1 MRDDIISIIR
11 GQKHLTHVF
20 IATFNI
26 DFVFIE
32 SVLLR
37 ELKRCGHPTLTIL
50 ADADEVTSS
59 FQSQGRWVSRVG
71 RRYRVVP
78 IRMEPGF
85 RFHPKAVLLS
95 GPEHGELLVG
105 SGNLTFGGMRQNEEV
120 WLRFDS
126 RNDET
131 APISAFRRFADQ
143 CLARGRRNT
152 VARTELDEAFD
163 RATHEWTS
171 ALVDPAGL
179 LSRAGAGDSML
190 DQMEREVGNLDVH
203 RIVIASPYFDD
214 EGQALSEIAGRWPT
228 AEIEVLVQEG
238 QSHLQAATWEG
249 IRDPK
254 TLTQVTSA
262 REDGAS
268 PFVHAKLYAFV
279 GSSEAVVFAGSA
291 NCSRA
296 ALVVPGSQGNAE
308 FLAVTR
314 VEPDQL
320 DETVLSGLTAQPD
333 SPALRDS
340 PPEMEPHTL
349 GETAR
354 VVAAS
359 LSAGLLTVE
368 FAIPNGTDISGV
380 VVDGQEVDIEDS
392 ERTHDTIR
400 LRWIGTAHR
409 VALQANDG
417 DALLTSRERWIDNEF
432 LLSATSRQ
440 RQMAQALGD
449 HVAPGQWTF
458 QGWTEVMRLLGDNLR
473 YTPTRRDVPETDS
486 PTEAKAAGSIA
497 AHEFFTEDY
506 RLPGHRHEHGLLDDS
521 ARVIGLRG
529 LLLEYFGIDHDAP
542 QEDSPSEG
550 DDESGDEMVDRPEDV
565 KQKRKPS
572 EDDNDRRPKKK
583 RSLSDAE
590 QRRGHRIARQIVETC
605 TTPEFI
611 ETRPPSMLG
620 SDLAIA
626 AVLLV
631 SGHAEGWLADED
643 FVELTYRMWS
653 FLFFDDGSDAKT
665 LRPAAGA
672 LERRHE
678 ASSDQASFADALRST
693 RLAASLATWCFS
705 CPATLEGDEA
715 ARFGLASRL
724 AVARLPWIWCLDN
737 LAGVEA
743 ELVAIAERTSW
754 LGEVDS
760 GLQDSIT
767 SRWNSM
773 LEQGLALARLEHV
786 LRTQDLASLRDAI
799 DARRV
804 EAGSLLWQGP
814 KLGFCVLSKAA
825 DRTKPKAPSVPVL
838 SLRAMHRELKIQPS
852 FLLPLGDTIKLA
864 ATLDGSVLNDDHI
877 ATLAAFER
885 HISSA

>member
-11 GQKHLTHVF
+11 GQKNLTHVF

-37 ELKRCGHPTLTIL
+37 ELKRCGQPTLTIL

-59 FQSQGRWVSRVG
+59 FESQGRWVSRVG

-95 GPEHGELLVG
+95 GPEHCELLIG

-131 APISAFRRFADQ
+131 APISAFRRYADQ
-143 CLARGRRNT
+143 CLARGRRT
-152 VARTELDEAFD
+152 TAAKTELEEAFD
-163 RATHEWTS
+163 TATHKWTS
-171 ALVDPAGL
+171 KLDDPAGL
-179 LSRAGAGDSML
+179 LSRAGVGDSML
-190 DQMEREVGNLDVH
+190 DQMEREVGDLAVH

-214 EGQALSEIAGRWPT
+214 AGQALSEIARRWPT
-228 AEIEVLVQEG
+228 AEIEVLVQES

-254 TLTQVTSA
+254 MLTLVTSA

-268 PFVHAKLYAFV
+268 PFIHAKLYAFA
-279 GSSEAVVFAGSA
+279 GPSEAVVFAGSA

-296 ALVVPGSQGNAE
+296 ALVIPGSQGNAE
-308 FLAVTR
+308 LLAITR
-314 VEPDQL
+314 VEPGDL
-320 DETVLSGLTAQPD
+320 DETVFSSMTAHSE

-340 PPEMEPHTL
+340 PPEIEPHTA
-349 GETAR
+349 GESVR
-354 VVAAS
+354 IVAAS
-359 LSAGLLTVE
+359 LSNGRLTIE
-368 FAIPNGTDISGV
+368 FDGPNGANISGV
-380 VVDGQEVDIEDS
+380 LVDGQKVDIEDT
-392 ERTHDTIR
+392 EHTHDTIM

-417 DALLTSRERWIDNEF
+417 DGLLTSRDRWIDNEF

-440 RQMAQALGD
+440 RQVAQALGD

-458 QGWTEVMRLLGDNLR
+458 QGWTEIMRLLGDNLR
-473 YTPTRRDVPETDS
+473 YTPTRRDDSETVT
-486 PTEAKAAGSIA
+486 PQKAQASESIA
-497 AHEFFTEDY
+497 AHEFFTDDY

-542 QEDSPSEG
+542 QEDGQTEG
-550 DDESGDEMVDRPEDV
+550 DTDTDNEMVDRPENA
-565 KQKRKPS
+565 KQKRKLS
-572 EDDNDRRPKKK
+572 EADQSGRHKK

-590 QRRGHRIARQIVETC
+590 QRRGRRIARQIVETC

-611 ETRPPSMLG
+611 ENRPPSMLG

-643 FVELTYRMWS
+643 FVDLTYQMWS

-665 LRPAAGA
+665 IRPAAGA
-672 LERRHE
+672 LERRFQ
-678 ASSDQASFADALRST
+678 ASSDQATFVDTLRST
-693 RLAASLATWCFS
+693 RLAASLATWSFS
-705 CPATLEGDEA
+705 CPAGLDGNEA

-724 AVARLPWIWCLDN
+724 AVARLPWIWCLND

-743 ELVAIAERTSW
+743 ELVAIAQRTSW
-754 LGEVDS
+754 LGKVDS

-767 SRWNSM
+767 SAWNSM
-773 LEQGLALARLEHV
+773 LEQGNALARLEHV
-786 LRTQDLASLRDAI
+786 LKNQDLASLRESI

-825 DRTKPKAPSVPVL
+825 DRTKPGASSVPVL
-838 SLRAMHRELKIQPS
+838 SLRATHRELKLQPS
-852 FLLPLGDTIKLA
+852 YLLPFSDTIKFA
-864 ATLDGSVLNDDHI
+864 ATLDGSVLNDNHVT
-877 ATLAAFER
+877 TLAAFER
-885 HISSA
+885 HISGT

>member
-11 GQKHLTHVF
+11 GQKNLSHVF

-50 ADADEVTSS
+50 ADADEVASS
-59 FQSQGRWVSRVG
+59 FESQGRWVSRVG

-78 IRMEPGF
+78 IRMDPGF

-95 GPEHGELLVG
+95 GPEHCELLIG

-131 APISAFRRFADQ
+131 APISAFRLFADR
-143 CLARGRRNT
+143 CLVRGLRT
-152 VARTELDEAFD
+152 LAARTELEEAFD
-163 RATHEWTS
+163 PATHEWTS
-171 ALVDPAGL
+171 KLVDPDGL
-179 LSRAGAGDSML
+179 LSRAGVGDSML
-190 DQMEREVGNLDVH
+190 DQMEREVGDLAVH

-214 EGQALSEIAGRWPT
+214 AGHALSEIASRWPA

-238 QSHLQAATWEG
+238 HSHLQAATWDS
-249 IRDPK
+249 IRNPK
-254 TLTQVTSA
+254 TLKKVTSA

-268 PFVHAKLYAFV
+268 PFVHAKLYAYV

-291 NCSRA
+291 NCSKA
-296 ALVVPGSQGNAE
+296 ALVIPGSKGNAE
-308 FLAVTR
+308 LLAITR
-314 VEPDQL
+314 VEPGDL
-320 DETVLSGLTAQPD
+320 DKTVLSGMTAHSE

-340 PPEMEPHTL
+340 PPEMEPHTT
-349 GETAR
+349 GESVR

-359 LSAGLLTVE
+359 LSNGRLTIE
-368 FAIPNGTDISGV
+368 FDLPNGADITGV
-380 VVDGQEVDIEDS
+380 LVDGQEVDIEDA

-400 LRWIGTAHR
+400 LRWTETAHR
-409 VALQANDG
+409 VALQANGGDG
-417 DALLTSRERWIDNEF
+417 LLTSPDRWIDNEF

-449 HVAPGQWTF
+449 HVTPGQWTF

-473 YTPTRRDVPETDS
+473 YTPTLRDASETNS
-486 PTEAKAAGSIA
+486 PQKAQAADSIA

-506 RLPGHRHEHGLLDDS
+506 RLPGQRHEHGLLDDS
-521 ARVIGLRG
+521 ARVIGLRV

-542 QEDSPSEG
+542 QEDGPTDG
-550 DDESGDEMVDRPEDV
+550 DDNTDDEMVDRPEEV

-572 EDDNDRRPKKK
+572 EADQAAHPKKK

-605 TTPEFI
+605 TKPEFI
-611 ETRPPSMLG
+611 ATRPPSKLG

-631 SGHAEGWLADED
+631 SGHAEGWLTDDD
-643 FVELTYRMWS
+643 FVDLTYRMWS
-653 FLFFDDGSDAKT
+653 FLFFDDGSDAKS

-672 LERRHE
+672 LERRYG
-678 ASSDQASFADALRST
+678 SSSEQVSFAESLRST

-705 CPATLEGDEA
+705 CPTEIDGDEA
-715 ARFGLASRL
+715 ARFRLASRL
-724 AVARLPWIWCLDN
+724 AVARLPWIWGLDD

-754 LGEVDS
+754 LS
-760 GLQDSIT
+760 GIDGNLQDSI
-767 SRWNSM
+767 SSAWNSM
-773 LEQGLALARLEHV
+773 LEQGRALSRLEHV
-786 LRTQDLASLRDAI
+786 LRNHDLAFLRASI
-799 DARRV
+799 DAPRV

-814 KLGFCVLSKAA
+814 RIGFCVLSETA
-825 DRTKPKAPSVPVL
+825 DRTKTGTSSVPVL
-838 SLRAMHRELKIQPS
+838 SLRATHREPKIQPS
-852 FLLPLGDTIKLA
+852 YLLPFDEIIKFA
-864 ATLDGSVLNDDHI
+864 AMLDGSVLNDEDV
-877 ATLAAFER
+877 ATLLAFER
-885 HISSA
+885 HVCGP

>member
-11 GQKHLTHVF
+11 GQKNLTHVF

-59 FQSQGRWVSRVG
+59 FESQGRWVSRVG

-95 GPEHGELLVG
+95 GPEHCELLIG

-131 APISAFRRFADQ
+131 APISAFRHYADQ
-143 CLARGRRNT
+143 CLARGRRDT
-152 VARTELDEAFD
+152 AAKTELEEAFD
-163 RATHEWTS
+163 TATHKWTS
-171 ALVDPAGL
+171 KLDDPAGL
-179 LSRAGAGDSML
+179 LSRAGVGASML
-190 DQMEREVGNLDVH
+190 DQMEREIGDLAIH

-214 EGQALSEIAGRWPT
+214 AGQALSEIASRWPT

-254 TLTQVTSA
+254 TLTLITSA

-268 PFVHAKLYAFV
+268 PFIHAKLYAFA
-279 GSSEAVVFAGSA
+279 GPSEAVVFAGSA

-296 ALVVPGSQGNAE
+296 ALVIPGSQGNAE
-308 FLAVTR
+308 LLAITR
-314 VEPDQL
+314 VEPGDL
-320 DETVLSGLTAQPD
+320 DETVFSSMTAQPE

-340 PPEMEPHTL
+340 PPEMEPHTA
-349 GETAR
+349 GESVR
-354 VVAAS
+354 IVAAS
-359 LSAGLLTVE
+359 LSNGRLTIE
-368 FAIPNGTDISGV
+368 FDVPNGADISGV
-380 VVDGQEVDIEDS
+380 LVDGQEVDIEDAD
-392 ERTHDTIR
+392 RTHDTIM

-409 VALQANDG
+409 VALQAKDG
-417 DALLTSRERWIDNEF
+417 DGLLTSRDRWIDCEF

-440 RQMAQALGD
+440 RQVAQALGD

-473 YTPTRRDVPETDS
+473 YTPTRLDVSETDT
-486 PTEAKAAGSIA
+486 PQKAQAPDSIA

-506 RLPGHRHEHGLLDDS
+506 RLPGQRHEHGLLDDS

-542 QEDSPSEG
+542 QEGGQTDG
-550 DDESGDEMVDRPEDV
+550 NDNTDDEMVDRPEDV

-572 EDDNDRRPKKK
+572 EADQAGRPKKK
-583 RSLSDAE
+583 PSLSDAE
-590 QRRGHRIARQIVETC
+590 QRRGRRIARQIVETC

-611 ETRPPSMLG
+611 ENRPPSMLG

-626 AVLLV
+626 AVLMV

-643 FVELTYRMWS
+643 FVDLTYRMWS
-653 FLFFDDGSDAKT
+653 FLFFDDGSDAKS

-678 ASSDQASFADALRST
+678 ASSEQASFADSLRST

-705 CPATLEGDEA
+705 CPTGIEGDEA

-724 AVARLPWIWCLDN
+724 AVARLPWIWCLDD

-754 LGEVDS
+754 LGEVDG
-760 GLQDSIT
+760 GLQDSI
-767 SRWNSM
+767 SSAWNSM
-773 LEQGLALARLEHV
+773 LEQGLALSRLEHV
-786 LRTQDLASLRDAI
+786 LRNQDLASLRESI

-814 KLGFCVLSKAA
+814 KLGFCVLSITA
-825 DRTKPKAPSVPVL
+825 DRTQAGASSVPVL
-838 SLRAMHRELKIQPS
+838 SLRATHRELKLQPS
-852 FLLPLGDTIKLA
+852 YLLPFGDTIKFV
-864 ATLDGSVLNDDHI
+864 ATLDGSVLNDNHV
-877 ATLAAFER
+877 ATLATFER
-885 HISSA
+885 NISGA